1 MRPSNAMALDEFS
14 PCGSCARHVKR
25 GSARC
30 PFCDASITTARVS
43 SSEWR
48 WTGATRATL
57 FAAAL
62 AGCDRFGAAPAPSAQ
77 RAASD
82 ATGLGLVDAA
92 VDAAVED
99 AAAAPVNVLVGDAGL
114 LPALLGLAYGAP
126 PPMELLEGP
135 PARGRVAIGDVDSE
149 SPQSGPGE
157 VRVSRV
163 LRAQAPGLRACY
175 ERGLRSNPTLAG
187 AVSVRFVIGANGR
200 VSEAS
205 ATGLPSDPSVAA
217 CIAARVRSAV
227 FPTPVGGAAE
237 VFAVNVTLE
246 PQR

>member
-1 MRPSNAMALDEFS
+1 MALDEFS

-25 GSARC
+25 GAARC
-30 PFCDASITTARVS
+30 PFCDAAITNARGS
-43 SSEWR
+43 GSEWR

-62 AGCDRFGAAPAPSAQ
+62 AGCDRFSAAPAPSAQ
-77 RAASD
+77 RAASE
-82 ATGLGLVDAA
+82 ATGLGLADASVDAA
-92 VDAAVED
+92 VAEDAAVN
-99 AAAAPVNVLVGDAGL
+99 ALVDDAGL

-126 PPMELLEGP
+126 PPMDLREGP
-135 PARGRVAIGDVDSE
+135 PMRGRIAIGDVDSE
-149 SPQSGPGE
+149 SPQSGQRE
-157 VRVSRV
+157 LRVTRV
-163 LRAQAPGLRACY
+163 LRAQLPGIRACY

-187 AVSVRFVIGANGR
+187 ALSVRFAIGANGR

-217 CIAARVRSAV
+217 CVAARVRGVV
-227 FPTPVGGAAE
+227 FPSPEGGAAE